1 MVYKAVH
8 RVTANVV
15 AVKVMD
21 RAKIKVASIEREWTV
36 LEHLGSHPFVVQFYA
51 AYLTPPEVTF
61 VMEMYVWPDTGGCCV
76 LAAPK
81 RTCSVRHVVLHFP
94 PPPPTAH
101 SMYGGELFERLI
113 QRGAYTES
121 EARTP
126 FRQVAEG
133 LAYLHECV
141 GSPVTG
147 LSIVVVAGV
156 VVVSV
161 ACLTKNALHT
171 CLGCVTV
178 ASRGIIHRDLKPENL
193 LLADNSPTSA
203 VKVSVGG
210 AVNGCV
216 HPLDGCCWHRLCTV
230 GLA

>member
-1 MVYKAVH
+1 MCWRLRNAHV
-8 RVTANVV
+8 
-15 AVKVMD
+15 
-21 RAKIKVASIEREWTV
+21 
-36 LEHLGSHPFVVQFYA
+36 
-51 AYLTPPEVTF
+51 
-61 VMEMYVWPDTGGCCV
+61 
-76 LAAPK
+76 
-81 RTCSVRHVVLHFP
+81 SVRHVVLPFP

-210 AVNGCV
+210 AVDGCV
-216 HPLDGCCWHRLCTV
+216 HPLLVVVVVGIDSALWALLRSRTLGCLS
-230 GLA
+230 